1 MFGLK
6 ELLAVRI
13 LWFVFINV
21 DANCTLF
28 QEKQETSRST
38 ARLQSILLVLRT
50 IMTVLCIME
59 QSISQS
65 RNVLPTIVPKTSGVR
80 KEFREKNRRED

>member
-28 QEKQETSRST
+28 QEKQETSST
-38 ARLQSILLVLRT
+38 ARLQSILLAPRT

-65 RNVLPTIVPKTSGVR
+65 RP
-80 KEFREKNRRED
+80 ECFADNRA